1 MSFLGIDIGSS
12 RVKAVAFSE
21 AGREL
26 GSASRG
32 YPVSSPEP
40 GFAELDGEEVMR
52 AAFDVIGA
60 AASAARSGGDPVRAL
75 AISSQGEAF
84 LPVDSAGK
92 VLAPAM
98 ISSDTRATDIMAEF
112 AAGFGIERLYRIT
125 GHTASGMFTLAKLLW
140 LAKFRPEIR
149 REAKRFLCF
158 EDLLVSRLGAEPAMG
173 WPLAGRTML
182 FDVETHRWSRELC
195 DATGFSPE
203 EFARPLPSGTVAGT
217 VSSRVADALGLE
229 PGTLIVSGGH
239 DQALAALGCGA
250 CFPGGAMYA
259 AGSVECIAPVHSRL
273 IRSAELFRSNLCC
286 YDFALPG
293 RYLSVAYSL
302 TGSNFMQYFLEE
314 FCRDLGGD
322 YAALAGSMPT
332 EPTSIDV
339 LPYFTASGTPYF
351 DTRTPGT
358 VHGWRL
364 TTTRGE
370 LFKAVEEGIAMEMRR
385 NLELLTASGFQVE
398 VLVASGGGCR
408 LPALVQLRADV
419 LNLPFRVIASGE
431 AGCRG
436 AALLARSALC
446 GVPVEKLPGFLPEV
460 TAELHPE
467 PRRAARYQ
475 EKFEQWKH
483 FTETVRREL

>member
-75 AISSQGEAF
+75 AISSQGEF

-112 AAGFGIERLYRIT
+112 AAGFGVERLYRIT

-322 YAALAGSMPT
+322 YAALAGSIPT

>member
-1 MSFLGIDIGSS
+1 M
-12 RVKAVAFSE
+12 
-21 AGREL
+21 
-26 GSASRG
+26 
-32 YPVSSPEP
+32 
-40 GFAELDGEEVMR
+40 
-52 AAFDVIGA
+52 
-60 AASAARSGGDPVRAL
+60 
-75 AISSQGEAF
+75 
-84 LPVDSAGK
+84 
-92 VLAPAM
+92 
-98 ISSDTRATDIMAEF
+98 
-112 AAGFGIERLYRIT
+112 
-125 GHTASGMFTLAKLLW
+125 
-140 LAKFRPEIR
+140 
-149 REAKRFLCF
+149 
-158 EDLLVSRLGAEPAMG
+158 
-173 WPLAGRTML
+173 
-182 FDVETHRWSRELC
+182 
-195 DATGFSPE
+195 
-203 EFARPLPSGTVAGT
+203 AGT

>member
-1 MSFLGIDIGSS
+1 MSFLGVDIGSS

-21 AGREL
+21 EGREL
-26 GSASRG
+26 GSASRA
-32 YPVSSPEP
+32 YPLSTPEP
-40 GFAELDGEEVMR
+40 GSAELDGEAVMR
-52 AAFDVIGA
+52 AAFEVIGA
-60 AASAARSGGDPVRAL
+60 AAAAARSGGDPVRAL

-84 LPVDSAGK
+84 LPVDDAGK

-98 ISSDTRATDIMAEF
+98 ISGDTRATGVMAEF
-112 AAGFGIERLYRIT
+112 AARFGAERLYRIT

-140 LAKFRPEIR
+140 LTKFRPEIR
-149 REAKRFLCF
+149 RRAKRFLCF
-158 EDLLVSRLGAEPAMG
+158 EDLLIFRLGADPAMG

-182 FDVETHRWSRELC
+182 FDVERHAWSPELF
-195 DATGFSPE
+195 DAAGFSAE
-203 EFARPLPSGTVAGT
+203 EFARPLPSGTAAGT
-217 VSSRVADALGLE
+217 VSPRIAAALGLE
-229 PGTLIVSGGH
+229 PGTLIAAGGH

-250 CFPGGAMYA
+250 CSPGSAMYA
-259 AGSVECIAPVHSRL
+259 AGSVECIAPVQSRL
-273 IRSAELFRSNLCC
+273 IRSAGLFRSNLCC

-322 YAALAGSMPT
+322 YAALAGSMPP

-364 TTTRGE
+364 STTRGE
-370 LFKAVEEGIAMEMRR
+370 LFKAVQEGIALEMRR
-385 NLELLTASGFQVE
+385 NLELLTASGFRVE
-398 VLVASGGGCR
+398 TLVASGGGCR

-436 AALLARSALC
+436 AALLARSACC
-446 GVPVEKLPGFLPEV
+446 GVPAEELPGFLPEV
-460 TAELHPE
+460 TAELRPD

-475 EKFEQWKH
+475 EKFEQWKR
-483 FTETVRREL
+483 FTDTVRREL